1 LPQNYNKMDNLSNKL
16 CTKEEKM
23 AAFGRLLDIMDELR
37 EKCPWDKKQRFD
49 TLRILTIEETYELAD
64 AITQEDFQSIGEE
77 IGDLLLHIV
86 FYARLG
92 QEIGAFDIGLV
103 IHNLCEKLIR
113 RHPHIYGDVV
123 VHNEEDVMK
132 NWEKIKLREKGKE
145 SALQGV
151 PRALPALPKSLRI
164 QEKAKKVGFEWD
176 TRDQVWAKVLEE
188 LAELHTEVDGDNRE
202 LIEKEFGDVL
212 FALTN
217 YARFIEVDPEG
228 ALEKTNQKFI
238 SRFQK
243 MESIIKSRNQ
253 NMIDMTL
260 TEMDAVWEEV
270 KQIEKAKA

>member
-1 LPQNYNKMDNLSNKL
+1 MPQNYNKMDNLSNKL

>member
-1 LPQNYNKMDNLSNKL
+1 MDNLSNKL